1 MAEIS
6 KWKEFERHFKRS
18 FKSGFKLYWSSMYG
32 KVGLILIAM
41 FAFMAIFAP
50 WLTPYT
56 PDFEAPTEDAL
67 RTYLYAFNSTDDIYG
82 MVVGYTQLRTLSSEA
97 GDWIIL
103 NHGNSLEGIFVQNPK
118 KVGEPNALP
127 WETKPLHFTL
137 NIQDIPGIGANER
150 IRDMAFL
157 SPSTSDLQYH
167 YSGLGQDPDWDGEI
181 VFITQNHLV
190 IYDIYNFKVPSYNRY
205 IVIPLN
211 YEPTWVTVDVTSSGD
226 TFAPVVYSTTPGSIY
241 IPTRYIAVGNSNNL
255 DLYFYYYTYSNDSYM
270 PPISLSIIHIFN
282 QTYDQK
288 IIYKPLLFHTD
299 NAKLYDADVT
309 RNQNVLVVP
318 LENSTIFY
326 KGFDIH
332 TSTPLFITPGT
343 LPVEPPS
350 DIADRIV
357 ETVFNFRATARP
369 TYYIASMDLGR
380 NIIYT
385 PAVVNGSA
393 VLYGIDPLL
402 GANGQVAINPLYTIN
417 LGQGFISAPPAI
429 KYAGGNFTLYI
440 TKYTEST
447 GQGALYR
454 YKGTLAD
461 GFSIY
466 RFNNKGKEEDFVPL
480 DKEVINVDYVE
491 QNSELFLL
499 TKDMKLYLL
508 DLHLYEQAG
517 YVSVGEF
524 SYYNNRTGEISK
536 FPYPPG
542 SELTEYF
549 FMGGLTGSKY
559 TPSAAAFDIFGIYYC
574 NDTKTVG
581 MVILKGESMLPLP
594 PGKYISGNRYILGT
608 DDKGHDIW
616 TWLVYGSRVA
626 FVVGILASFFSVMIG
641 TLYGVYS
648 GYKGGKTDTIMM
660 RFVDIMLT
668 LPGLPVLLI
677 LTSILGPSIWNI
689 ILVISVLGWSG
700 IARVI
705 RAQTLSLKNRP
716 FVDAARVA
724 GAGNAR
730 IMISH
735 IFPNVVPFSFLYM
748 TLGVAGA
755 IISEASLSFLGLG
768 DPKAISWGQML
779 YSIQTAG
786 ATMYAWWWLLPPG
799 LAITL
804 ISLGFYLVGRAF
816 DEILNPRLRK
826 R

>member
-1 MAEIS
+1 
-6 KWKEFERHFKRS
+6 
-18 FKSGFKLYWSSMYG
+18 
-32 KVGLILIAM
+32 
-41 FAFMAIFAP
+41 
-50 WLTPYT
+50 
-56 PDFEAPTEDAL
+56 
-67 RTYLYAFNSTDDIYG
+67 
-82 MVVGYTQLRTLSSEA
+82 
-97 GDWIIL
+97 
-103 NHGNSLEGIFVQNPK
+103 
-118 KVGEPNALP
+118 
-127 WETKPLHFTL
+127 
-137 NIQDIPGIGANER
+137 
-150 IRDMAFL
+150 
-157 SPSTSDLQYH
+157 
-167 YSGLGQDPDWDGEI
+167 
-181 VFITQNHLV
+181 
-190 IYDIYNFKVPSYNRY
+190 
-205 IVIPLN
+205 
-211 YEPTWVTVDVTSSGD
+211 
-226 TFAPVVYSTTPGSIY
+226 
-241 IPTRYIAVGNSNNL
+241 
-255 DLYFYYYTYSNDSYM
+255 M
-270 PPISLSIIHIFN
+270 PPASSSLFRIFN
-282 QTYDQK
+282 QSYEQR

-299 NAKLYDADVT
+299 NSHLYDYDVA
-309 RNQNVLVVP
+309 RNQNLIVVP
-318 LENSTIFY
+318 LENETIIY

-332 TSTPLFITPGT
+332 SYTPQWITPGM
-343 LPVEPPS
+343 LPVSPTPN
-350 DIADRIV
+350 IV
-357 ETVFNFRATARP
+357 ETTLNFKLTAAP
-369 TYYIASMDLGR
+369 AYYIASPDLGR
-380 NIIYT
+380 NIIYLA
-385 PAVVNGSA
+385 AVVNGSA
-393 VLYGIDPLL
+393 TLYGLDPLH
-402 GANGQVAINPLYTIN
+402 GSNGHVGINPLYTIN
-417 LGQGFISAPPAI
+417 LGEGFISAPPAI
-429 KYAGGNFTLYI
+429 KQAGGNFTLYI
-440 TKYTEST
+440 TKYSEAEN
-447 GQGALYR
+447 QGFLYR
-454 YKGTLAD
+454 YKGTLSD
-461 GFSIY
+461 GFNIY
-466 RFNNKGKEEDFVPL
+466 PFQNKGKTQDYIPL
-480 DKEVINVDYVE
+480 DSEMIKIDYVQE
-491 QNSELFLL
+491 NNELFML
-499 TKDMKLYLL
+499 TKDMRLYLL

-542 SELTEYF
+542 SKLTDYF
-549 FMGGLTGSKY
+549 LMGSLSGTKY

-581 MVILKGESMLPLP
+581 LVILKGESLLPLP

-689 ILVISVLGWSG
+689 ILVISILGWSG

-705 RAQTLSLKNRP
+705 RAQTLSLKGRP

-724 GAGNAR
+724 GASNAR